1 MTSKILKSI
10 GRILIATTIVFVFVI
25 FLSWILGLFEP
36 VTVNRYTI
44 KNDNKTIIFQEM
56 RHVGRTDFYK
66 MVHDDILKH
75 KEKDFLYLY
84 EGIFDMPPKYFFD
97 TEPFFPESFLME
109 QPFNLGNISE
119 KDINADFSFQ
129 EIEKKIEHKVLIEK
143 FELNN
148 NQKLVSRTE
157 DGVSFYEYIEDKE
170 TRNHVKYTE
179 ENLIRIR
186 YFLNLIHMLPDEYV
200 RERTKSIDTSIIIDE
215 RDQLIVDT
223 VINSKRD
230 NIYIQ
235 YGERHFKGFFE
246 KLLAHD
252 NNWKITKI
260 DELVVL

>member
-1 MTSKILKSI
+1 MKSKILKSI
-10 GRILIATTIVFVFVI
+10 NRIFVATIIAIIFVI
-25 FLSWILGLFEP
+25 FLSCTLGLFEP
-36 VTVNRYTI
+36 VKVNRYTI
-44 KNDNKTIIFQEM
+44 VNGDKTIIFQEM
-56 RHVGRTDFYK
+56 RHVGRTEFYK
-66 MVHDDILKH
+66 TVHNDILEH
-75 KEKDFLYLY
+75 KEKNFLYLY

-97 TEPFFPESFLME
+97 TEPLFPKSFLME
-109 QPFNLGNISE
+109 QPFNLGNIDE
-119 KDINADFSFQ
+119 NDINADFSFQ
-129 EIEKKIEHKVLIEK
+129 EIEEKIEHKVLIEK

-148 NQKLVSRTE
+148 NQKLVSKTE
-157 DGVSFYEYIEDKE
+157 DGISFYEYIEDKE
-170 TRNHVKYTE
+170 TRNHVEYTE

-200 RERTKSIDTSIIIDE
+200 RERTKSIDTSVIIDE

-223 VINSKRD
+223 VIQSKRN

-246 KLLAHD
+246 RLLAHD